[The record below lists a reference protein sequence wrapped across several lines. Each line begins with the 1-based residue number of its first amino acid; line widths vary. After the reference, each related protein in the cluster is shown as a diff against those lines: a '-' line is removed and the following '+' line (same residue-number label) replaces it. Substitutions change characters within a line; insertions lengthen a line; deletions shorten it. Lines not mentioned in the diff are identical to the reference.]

1 MCPESTLTAWRGL
14 VFQQLGAEIR
24 VPPGARAASRGGS
37 GARGR
42 GHSLPDR
49 FLFIPHIQTKERG
62 HRVSSPAEPD
72 KRSSLTE
79 LRWLSVSAL
88 GAMKCKKDQLLMT
101 TMVENSAWGGG
112 EGNAASLDTCLFQSS
127 PCELCTFAHNS
138 LSGIISPGL
147 ISVKILLTMGLPRAN
162 FSHVWN
168 MTPAGL
174 LNSCGKPRAKG
185 RVDFRVRQ
193 VAGGK
198 GKLLHLPWVSWG
210 KRGG

>member
-37 GARGR
+37 GAHGS

-112 EGNAASLDTCLFQSS
+112 GKVTQPVWTPAFSRAHLVNFAPLLTTASLESS
-127 PCELCTFAHNS
+127 LLGLY
-138 LSGIISPGL
+138 LSKSY
-147 ISVKILLTMGLPRAN
+147 
-162 FSHVWN
+162 
-168 MTPAGL
+168 
-174 LNSCGKPRAKG
+174 
-185 RVDFRVRQ
+185 
-193 VAGGK
+193 
-198 GKLLHLPWVSWG
+198 LPWDCQGLTSATYG
-210 KRGG
+210 T